1 MKKRV
6 LLLEDDLTLNETIVD
21 FLEEHDFEVEA
32 IYDGE
37 DANEKI
43 FESSYD
49 IFLLDVNVPSLNGFE
64 LLKSCRENNIKTPAI
79 FITSLNSID
88 SFEKGF
94 DSGCDDYIR
103 KPFELKELLIR
114 IQTIL
119 KREYFHINES
129 KVHIFEQFYF
139 DMDNTILY
147 QGEKEVKLKLKEM
160 KLLKLFLKHQNELL
174 SHEVIYDNLWDYEEE
189 PSDTSL
195 RTYMKNLRKV
205 LGKDRIISVKKLG
218 YRFNTK

>member
-6 LLLEDDLTLNETIVD
+6 LLLEDDLTLNETIID
-21 FLEEHDFEVEA
+21 FLEESGFDVDA

-37 DANEKI
+37 EANARI
-43 FESSYD
+43 FESTYD
-49 IFLLDVNVPSLNGFE
+49 IFLLDVNVPFLNGFE
-64 LLKSCRENNIKTPAI
+64 LLKSCRESGIKTPAI

-88 SFEKGF
+88 SFERGF
-94 DSGCDDYIR
+94 ESGCDDYIR

-129 KVHIFEQFYF
+129 KINIYDDFYF
-139 DMDNTILY
+139 DTDNSILY
-147 QGEKEVKLKLKEM
+147 QNDEEKKLKLKEM
-160 KLLKLFLKHQNELL
+160 KLLKLFLKHQNELI
-174 SHEVIYDNLWDYEEE
+174 SHEVIYDYLWDYEEE
-189 PSDTSL
+189 PSETSL